1 MDDERYD
8 AMRHAVDLARTGK
21 FNNWWTI
28 AARLRLSAAATDLEW
43 TPLSVRGLIDCA
55 RMPGRDVKRHRRPLD
70 RPTEH
75 GRLTSLSA
83 ATLLMGALRYGAIV
97 ATPRWCSR

>member
-28 AARLRLSAAATDLEW
+28 AARLRLKRCRHEDLEW
-43 TPLSVRGLIDCA
+43 TPTQRAWLDQLCA
-55 RMPGRDVKRHRRPLD
+55 DARTR
-70 RPTEH
+70 
-75 GRLTSLSA
+75 S
-83 ATLLMGALRYGAIV
+83 
-97 ATPRWCSR
+97 